1 MNGCCAKC
9 LKNINIDAKFLA
21 HHTVPFIFSNYLKTC
36 SPITE
41 KVHEHAKKSPNWKSS
56 CIQKKVHKFKKSSS
70 ILKKVHRIWKK
81 FIDFEKSSSIL
92 KKSSSIL
99 KKKFTDFEKKSIKFE
114 KSSLILKK
122 KFTFQ
127 KVPKT
132 GYCSA
137 CTISNVMAYFGLRK
151 YIREQKVWWLYLLN

>member
-1 MNGCCAKC
+1 MNGCCGKC

-21 HHTVPFIFSNYLKTC
+21 HHTVPFIFSNYFKTC

-41 KVHEHAKKSPNWKSS
+41 KVHEHAKKSANWKSS
-56 CIQKKVHKFKKSSS
+56 CIQKKVHKFKRSSS
-70 ILKKVHRIWKK
+70 IVKKVHRIWKK
-81 FIDFEKSSSIL
+81 FIDFEKTFIG
-92 KKSSSIL
+92 L
-99 KKKFTDFEKKSIKFE
+99 KKKFINFEKKSIKFE
-114 KSSLILKK
+114 KSSLVLKK